1 KPSRE
6 IGNGRRE
13 ILDHIDKVRMDN
25 KGSIS
30 ASSAVI
36 LDSLQMKLTETSHEL
51 LSTLLMADTTHIS
64 KDEAAL
70 YDRQIRLWGLEAQQ
84 RMRISSILISGMR
97 GLSNEICKNLVLAG
111 IGSITIIDHNVV
123 TEEDLGTQFFVTEAD
138 IGKNKAIVSVDRI
151 RQLNPR
157 VVVTADNNDIR
168 AKSDDFFK
176 TFDLVCLTDC
186 DPYTMIRIN
195 EICRIFDK
203 KFYAACTYGFYGY
216 IFCDLKQ
223 HEYIVERK
231 VAIPH
236 KDEHEITKIKK
247 NDEYVSFQCAL
258 SKADWTEIS
267 DRKLKKISPLLW
279 AIQILWKFQQEMGRL
294 PATNDNSDVEKLLS
308 LRNSYLQTIHINNLF
323 VTDEF
328 LITLASFALTELTP
342 ICAILGGVLA
352 QDILN
357 VLSKKGAP
365 INNLFVFDGLQ

>member
-1 KPSRE
+1 
-6 IGNGRRE
+6 
-13 ILDHIDKVRMDN
+13 
-25 KGSIS
+25 
-30 ASSAVI
+30 
-36 LDSLQMKLTETSHEL
+36 MKLAETSHEL
-51 LSTLLMADTTHIS
+51 FSTSLMADTTHIS
-64 KDEAAL
+64 EDEAAL

-123 TEEDLGTQFFVTEAD
+123 TEEDLGAQFFVTEAD
-138 IGKNKAIVSVDRI
+138 IGKNKAIVSADRI

-168 AKSDDFFK
+168 TKSDDFFK
-176 TFDLVCLTDC
+176 PFDLVCLTDC
-186 DPYTMIRIN
+186 DPYTMFRIN
-195 EICRIFDK
+195 EICRVFDK

-236 KDEHEITKIKK
+236 KDEHEITKLKK

-294 PATNDNSDVEKLLS
+294 PVINDNSDVEKLLS
-308 LRNSYLQTIHINNLF
+308 LRNSYLQTIHINNLL

-328 LITLASFALTELTP
+328 LITLASFTFAELSP

-365 INNLFVFDGLQ
+365 INNLFVFDGLQGNGYIYHVEQGKHVV

>member
-1 KPSRE
+1 
-6 IGNGRRE
+6 
-13 ILDHIDKVRMDN
+13 
-25 KGSIS
+25 
-30 ASSAVI
+30 
-36 LDSLQMKLTETSHEL
+36 
-51 LSTLLMADTTHIS
+51 
-64 KDEAAL
+64 DEAAL

-123 TEEDLGTQFFVTEAD
+123 TEEDLGAQFFVTEAD
-138 IGKNKAIVSVDRI
+138 IGKNKAIVSADRI

-168 AKSDDFFK
+168 TKSDDFFK
-176 TFDLVCLTDC
+176 PFDLVCLTDC

-195 EICRIFDK
+195 EICRVFDK

-223 HEYIVERK
+223 HEYIVFIVSVKIDKLISYLQFYLTILRERK

-236 KDEHEITKIKK
+236 KDEHEITKLKK

-294 PATNDNSDVEKLLS
+294 PVTNDNSDVEKLLS
-308 LRNSYLQTIHINNLF
+308 LRNSYLQTIHINNLL

-328 LITLASFALTELTP
+328 LITLASFTFAELSP

-365 INNLFVFDGLQ
+365 INNLFVFDGLQGDENYLIPYMTE